1 MRILAFIF
9 VILPFPAMA
18 DLGHLTDVA
27 GHGHWL
33 GVAALGAAIAI
44 SIWAGSLDRDEEDEE
59 ADEEAQEA

>member
-1 MRILAFIF
+1 MRFLAFLLI
-9 VILPFPAMA
+9 VLPFPAMA

-44 SIWAGSLDRDEEDEE
+44 SIWAGSLGNDDEEDEP
-59 ADEEAQEA
+59 DEEPQEA

>member
-1 MRILAFIF
+1 MRFFTLLF

-44 SIWAGSLDRDEEDEE
+44 AIWAGSRDTDEEDET
-59 ADEEAQEA
+59 DEEPQEA